1 MSRLTVGVAGSGR
14 WRYVV
19 VAISLER
26 ALHDG
31 RRCLGRAPHGGSGL
45 ATARPVR
52 TPVAAF
58 GDHGT
63 GPAERLGGAQV
74 LHVALLE
81 RVGAGL
87 AGARPAARLSRGSG
101 RAGGAA
107 TSQCAW
113 ALLID

>member
-1 MSRLTVGVAGSGR
+1 MADPAWPWLGPFARL
-14 WRYVV
+14 
-19 VAISLER
+19 
-26 ALHDG
+26 
-31 RRCLGRAPHGGSGL
+31 
-45 ATARPVR
+45 
-52 TPVAAF
+52 VAAF

-87 AGARPAARLSRGSG
+87 AGARPAARLSRGPG